1 MTPMRTHDI
10 STIEKL
16 ERYVR
21 DLAETLQ
28 GGEVLGLVG
37 ELGAGKTTFTQLLA
51 KELGVAADVKS
62 PTFVIM
68 QVYDTFAKSAA
79 RRGITALC
87 HVDAYRLEDGSELY
101 GVGFDDYAEQ
111 PGTVT
116 VVEWADRVP
125 ALHKLKGF
133 RELTFR
139 FGDDGVRELI
149 EEEA

>member
-1 MTPMRTHDI
+1 MQVHDI
-10 STIEKL
+10 SSIEKL

-28 GGEVLGLVG
+28 GGEILGLIG
-37 ELGAGKTTFTQLLA
+37 ELGAGKTAFTQVLA
-51 KELGVAADVKS
+51 KELGVQAEVKS

-68 QVYDTFAKSAA
+68 QIYDTFAASAV
-79 RRGITALC
+79 RRGITTLC

-101 GVGFDDYAEQ
+101 GVGFEDYAGK
-111 PGTVT
+111 PGTIT

-125 ALHKLKGF
+125 VIHKLSGF

-139 FGDDGVRELI
+139 FTSGGGREI
-149 EEEA
+149 VEE